1 MKAKIMDTTI
11 YQDPSILN
19 ILETKFYND
28 KEKFVEAIKEM
39 FQIKN
44 KLETQ
49 EYNLL
54 KSYDRGELSIGQ
66 IGTILDLSKYEVMEL
81 LEKYDIP
88 FIRVD
93 REYIEHEFNAFK

>member
-1 MKAKIMDTTI
+1 MNTTI

-19 ILETKFYND
+19 ILETRFHND

-39 FQIKN
+39 FETKT

-54 KSYDRGELSIGQ
+54 KAYDRGELSIGQ
-66 IGTILDLSKYEVMEL
+66 IATILTLSKYDVMEL

-88 FIRVD
+88 FISVD
-93 REYIEHEFNAFK
+93 EKYIEHEFNAFKA

>member
-1 MKAKIMDTTI
+1 MNASI

-19 ILETKFYND
+19 ILETKFHND

-44 KLETQ
+44 KLEIQ

-66 IGTILDLSKYEVMEL
+66 IGTILTLSKYEVMER

-93 REYIEHEFNAFK
+93 KEYIEYEFNAFK

>member
-1 MKAKIMDTTI
+1 MNTTI

-19 ILETKFYND
+19 ILETRFYND
-28 KEKFVEAIKEM
+28 KEKFVEAIKDM
-39 FQIKN
+39 FQTKT

-66 IGTILDLSKYEVMEL
+66 IGTILNLSKYEVMGL

-93 REYIEHEFNAFK
+93 EEYIEHEFNAFK

>member
-1 MKAKIMDTTI
+1 MDTTI
-11 YQDPSILN
+11 YEDPSILN
-19 ILETKFYND
+19 ILETRFYND
-28 KEKFVEAIKEM
+28 KEKFVEAVKEM
-39 FQIKN
+39 FQTKT

-54 KSYDRGELSIGQ
+54 KAYDRGELSIGQ
-66 IGTILDLSKYEVMEL
+66 IGTILNLSKYDVMEL

-93 REYIEHEFNAFK
+93 KEYIEHEFNAFK

>member
-1 MKAKIMDTTI
+1 MNRAI

-19 ILETKFYND
+19 ILETRFHND

-39 FQIKN
+39 FQAKN
-44 KLETQ
+44 RLETQ

-66 IGTILDLSKYEVMEL
+66 IGTILMLSKYEVMEL

-93 REYIEHEFNAFK
+93 KEYIEHEFNAFSS

>member
-1 MKAKIMDTTI
+1 MNTTI

-19 ILETKFYND
+19 ILETRFHND

-39 FQIKN
+39 FQTKN

-66 IGTILDLSKYEVMEL
+66 IGTILSLSKYEVMEL

-93 REYIEHEFNAFK
+93 KEYIEHEFNAFK

>member
-1 MKAKIMDTTI
+1 MNRTI
-11 YQDPSILN
+11 YQDPSILD

-28 KEKFVEAIKEM
+28 KEKFIEAIKEM

-44 KLETQ
+44 RLERQ

-54 KSYDRGELSIGQ
+54 KAYDRGELSIGQ
-66 IGTILDLSKYEVMEL
+66 IATMLNLSKYEVMEL

-93 REYIEHEFNAFK
+93 EEYIAHEFNAFK

>member
-1 MKAKIMDTTI
+1 MNTSI

-19 ILETKFYND
+19 ILEIRFHND
-28 KEKFVEAIKEM
+28 KEKFVEAIKDM
-39 FQIKN
+39 FQIKT

-66 IGTILDLSKYEVMEL
+66 IGIILNLSKYEVMEL
-81 LEKYDIP
+81 LE
-88 FIRVD
+88 
-93 REYIEHEFNAFK
+93 

>member
-1 MKAKIMDTTI
+1 MNRAI
-11 YQDPSILN
+11 YQDPSILE
-19 ILETKFYND
+19 ILETRFYND

-44 KLETQ
+44 RLERQ

-66 IGTILDLSKYEVMEL
+66 IGTILNLSKYEVMEL

-93 REYIEHEFNAFK
+93 KEYIEHEFNAFK

>member
-1 MKAKIMDTTI
+1 MNTTI

-28 KEKFVEAIKEM
+28 KEKFIEAIKDM
-39 FQIKN
+39 FQTKS
-44 KLETQ
+44 KLERQ

-66 IGTILDLSKYEVMEL
+66 IGTILTLSKYEVMEL

-93 REYIEHEFNAFK
+93 EEYIEHEFNAFN

>member
-1 MKAKIMDTTI
+1 MNGTI

-28 KEKFVEAIKEM
+28 TEKFVEAIKEM

-44 KLETQ
+44 RLERQ

-54 KSYDRGELSIGQ
+54 KAYDRGELSIGQ
-66 IGTILDLSKYEVMEL
+66 IGTILNLSKYEVMEL

-93 REYIEHEFNAFK
+93 EAYIEHEFNAFK

>member
-1 MKAKIMDTTI
+1 MNRTTL

-28 KEKFVEAIKEM
+28 TEKFVDAIKEM
-39 FQIKN
+39 FQIKS
-44 KLETQ
+44 KLERQ

-54 KSYDRGELSIGQ
+54 KAYDRGELSIGQ
-66 IGTILDLSKYEVMEL
+66 IGTILNLSKYEVMEL

-88 FIRVD
+88 FVRVD
-93 REYIEHEFNAFK
+93 EAYIEQELHAFD

>member
-1 MKAKIMDTTI
+1 MMNRAI
-11 YQDPSILN
+11 YQDPSILD
-19 ILETKFYND
+19 ILETRFYND

-44 KLETQ
+44 RLERQ

-54 KSYDRGELSIGQ
+54 KAYDRGELSIGQ
-66 IGTILDLSKYEVMEL
+66 IATILNLSKYEVMEL

-93 REYIEHEFNAFK
+93 EEYIEHEFNAFK

>member
-1 MKAKIMDTTI
+1 VNGII

-28 KEKFVEAIKEM
+28 TEKFVEAIKEM
-39 FQIKN
+39 FQIKS
-44 KLETQ
+44 KLERQ

-54 KSYDRGELSIGQ
+54 KAYDRGELSIGQ
-66 IGTILDLSKYEVMEL
+66 IGTILNLSKYEVIEL

-93 REYIEHEFNAFK
+93 EKYIEHEFNAFE

>member
-1 MKAKIMDTTI
+1 MNSTI
-11 YQDPSILN
+11 YQDPSIVK

-28 KEKFVEAIKEM
+28 TEKFIEAIKEM

-44 KLETQ
+44 RLDRQ

-54 KSYDRGELSIGQ
+54 KAYDRGELTIGQ
-66 IGTILDLSKYEVMEL
+66 IGTILNLSKYEVMEL

-93 REYIEHEFNAFK
+93 EEYIEHEFNAFK

>member
-1 MKAKIMDTTI
+1 MNSTI
-11 YQDPSILN
+11 YQDPSILK

-28 KEKFVEAIKEM
+28 TEKFIEAIKEM

-44 KLETQ
+44 RLDRQ

-54 KSYDRGELSIGQ
+54 KAYDRGELTIGQ
-66 IGTILDLSKYEVMEL
+66 IGTILNLSKYEVMEL

-93 REYIEHEFNAFK
+93 EEYIEHEFNAFK

>member
-1 MKAKIMDTTI
+1 MHTPI
-11 YQDPSILN
+11 YQDTSILH
-19 ILETKFYND
+19 ILETKFHND

-44 KLETQ
+44 RLEIQ

-66 IGTILDLSKYEVMEL
+66 ISNILNISKHEVMEL

-88 FIRVD
+88 FITVNN
-93 REYIEHEFNAFK
+93 EYIEHEFNAFK

>member
-1 MKAKIMDTTI
+1 MNRAI
-11 YQDPSILN
+11 YQDPSILE
-19 ILETKFYND
+19 ILETRFYND

-44 KLETQ
+44 RLERQ

-54 KSYDRGELSIGQ
+54 KAYDRGELSIGQ
-66 IGTILDLSKYEVMEL
+66 IGTILNLSKYEVMEL

-93 REYIEHEFNAFK
+93 KEYIEHEFNAFK

>member
-1 MKAKIMDTTI
+1 VNGII

-28 KEKFVEAIKEM
+28 TEKFVEAIKEM
-39 FQIKN
+39 FQIKS
-44 KLETQ
+44 KLERQ

-54 KSYDRGELSIGQ
+54 KAYDRGELSIGQ
-66 IGTILDLSKYEVMEL
+66 IGTILNLSKYEVMEL

-93 REYIEHEFNAFK
+93 EEYIEHEFNAFK

>member
-1 MKAKIMDTTI
+1 MDTTI

>member
-1 MKAKIMDTTI
+1 MDTAI

-19 ILETKFYND
+19 ILETRFHND

-39 FQIKN
+39 FQTKTKI
-44 KLETQ
+44 EVQ

-66 IGTILDLSKYEVMEL
+66 IGTILNLSKYEVMEL

>member
-1 MKAKIMDTTI
+1 MYNFPNIHSSIFISFFDILKIYYTKAKMMNRAI
-11 YQDPSILN
+11 YQDPSILD
-19 ILETKFYND
+19 ILETRFYND

-44 KLETQ
+44 RLETQ

-66 IGTILDLSKYEVMEL
+66 IGTILNMRLWN
-81 LEKYDIP
+81 
-88 FIRVD
+88 F
-93 REYIEHEFNAFK
+93 

>member
-1 MKAKIMDTTI
+1 MNTTI

-19 ILETKFYND
+19 ILETRFHND

-39 FQIKN
+39 FQTKN

-66 IGTILDLSKYEVMEL
+66 IGTILNLSKYEVMEL
-81 LEKYDIP
+81 LENYDIP

-93 REYIEHEFNAFK
+93 KEYIEHEFNAFK